1 MVSLTKR
8 WVPLLAAL
16 GLTFLLTACNGE
28 TGSDTAPVATVPPSQ
43 TGQPA
48 APAPPRPTAAPPP
61 SPAIQRDQPAPTQ
74 PVQPTATSLPA
85 IPTAAPLPPTPTI
98 PPTATA
104 AVTLPPTTTPRPTAT
119 ALPPTPPPPTETPA
133 PIALTIVAYAVP
145 PGSRPHDVAP
155 APDGRVWYTA
165 QGSGELGVL
174 DPATGNTHHIPLG
187 SGSAPHGVIVGPDGA
202 PWITDGGLNAIVRV
216 GPNLRTGAALPL
228 TGRNRIRQPQHRHVR
243 PAGTAVVHRPKRGL
257 RAPPPRIP
265 GS

>member
-61 SPAIQRDQPAPTQ
+61 SLAIQRDQPAPTQ

-85 IPTAAPLPPTPTI
+85 TPTAAPLPPTATI
-98 PPTATA
+98 PPTATTA
-104 AVTLPPTTTPRPTAT
+104 ATLPPTVTPRPTAT
-119 ALPPTPPPPTETPA
+119 ALPPTPPPPTVTIPPTATAAATLPPTATPA

-174 DPATGNTHHIPLG
+174 DPATGNTHHIPARVLARRPTVSS
-187 SGSAPHGVIVGPDGA
+187 SGRMAH
-202 PWITDGGLNAIVRV
+202 
-216 GPNLRTGAALPL
+216 
-228 TGRNRIRQPQHRHVR
+228 
-243 PAGTAVVHRPKRGL
+243 
-257 RAPPPRIP
+257 P
-265 GS
+265 GSPMAG